1 MAIGGAVSLLAVSHM
16 QLLTIPSSFCIV
28 NIRNKHS
35 SKKLKF
41 SFLAILITWF
51 GWLCWFI

>member
-41 SFLAILITWF
+41 SFLAILLTWF
-51 GWLCWFI
+51 SWLCWFI